1 MYKRTDNALLKPME
15 SFALSNGA
23 VVTAVATLED
33 EYGGKCQIAIDDHCY
48 VLYLMHEDEKK
59 IYYKPT
65 HHIFRE
71 AHDALKE
78 LPAPE

>member
-1 MYKRTDNALLKPME
+1 MYKRTDNALVKPRE
-15 SFALSNGA
+15 TFVLSNEA

-33 EYGGKCQIAIDDHCY
+33 EYGGKCQIGIDDHCY
-48 VLYLMHEDEKK
+48 VLYLMHEGKRG

-71 AHDALKE
+71 AHEVLKE
-78 LPAPE
+78 LPKP